1 MTQAVDSSGI
11 WKNMVRKLEGPLQS
25 PRKNRFKPT
34 PLSPKIIV
42 EEESDLLSP
51 RTKEVGAVVADSSE
65 VKGETEASGTRFQV
79 TAV

>member
-1 MTQAVDSSGI
+1 
-11 WKNMVRKLEGPLQS
+11 MVRKLEGPLQS

-65 VKGETEASGTRFQV
+65 VKGETEVSGAKFQV